1 MDIIDGEI
9 YKIEDISKLIAIKNN
24 KILFLNYKVE
34 DNYAVNDILYC
45 NFITSKQFYE
55 QITNYIKQLYLPSI
69 PLKIEINETEKTITI
84 NICGDYVEISNIL
97 NIDLIKKDDLIDY
110 LKNNWYPECLKELIN
125 F

>member
-45 NFITSKQFYE
+45 NFITS
-55 QITNYIKQLYLPSI
+55 
-69 PLKIEINETEKTITI
+69 
-84 NICGDYVEISNIL
+84 
-97 NIDLIKKDDLIDY
+97 
-110 LKNNWYPECLKELIN
+110 
-125 F
+125 